1 MRKIIILFGLIALA
15 SCTGTTH
22 TKKSQATTD
31 NKQTQQTKLLN
42 TPVDTFS
49 YCIGVN
55 IANSLGT
62 LGIKDLNPDL
72 VSKGMADM
80 MIKDSALFTNEQAEK
95 FLTGFLMAKRNKE
108 AQANLKVGQDFLAAN
123 AKKDSVVSLPSGLQY
138 KVIKPGSGDSPA
150 ATDEVTVNYKGMLI
164 DGTVFDSS
172 YDRNEPATFPLN
184 KVIKG
189 WTEGLQLMKPG
200 AKYIFFL
207 PAELA
212 YGENSPQGSKIKP
225 NSVLIFEVELLSVN
239 KK

>member
-1 MRKIIILFGLIALA
+1 MRKTIILLSLIALV
-15 SCTGTTH
+15 SCVGTSH
-22 TKKSQATTD
+22 SKKSQVSAD
-31 NKQTQQTKLLN
+31 NKKTQQSNLLN
-42 TPVDTFS
+42 NPVDTFS

-62 LGIKDLNPDL
+62 LGIKDINPDL

-80 MIKDSALFTNEQAEK
+80 MIRDSALFTNEQAEK
-95 FLTGFLMAKRNKE
+95 FLTGFLMALRDKE
-108 AQANLKVGQDFLAAN
+108 AKENLKVGQDFLAAN

-138 KVIKPGSGDSPA
+138 KVIRPGNGDSPA
-150 ATDEVTVNYKGMLI
+150 ATDEVTVQYKGMLI

-184 KVIKG
+184 RVIKG

-200 AKYIFFL
+200 AKYIFFI
-207 PAELA
+207 PADLA